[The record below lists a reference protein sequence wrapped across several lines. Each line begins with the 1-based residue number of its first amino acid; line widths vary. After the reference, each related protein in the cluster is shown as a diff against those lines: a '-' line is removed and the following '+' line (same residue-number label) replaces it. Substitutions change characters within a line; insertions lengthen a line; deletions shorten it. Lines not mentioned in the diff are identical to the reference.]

1 MVKILDTTLRDG
13 EQTPG
18 VAFTVEEKVAI
29 AVKLAEAGVPY
40 IEAGI
45 PAIGHDEKKA
55 IKEIAGLCLPSEIV
69 AWNRAERRDIESSLE
84 CGVRNIHIS
93 LPVSDLMIEKKLG
106 KDKPWVLKRLE
117 EAVAFAIRSGSTVSV
132 GAEDASRADM
142 EFLIEYALAAKA
154 LGACRLRYC
163 DTVGISEPFSL
174 RGRIVGLR
182 GSTDMDIEIHTHN
195 DFGMATANAIAG
207 VMAGGRFID
216 TTIAGLGERAGN
228 APLEEV
234 VMALKVIMG
243 HDTGIITQ
251 MLKPLAEFVSKA
263 ANRSLPES
271 KSIVGGK
278 VFAHESGIH
287 VDGIL
292 KDPSTY
298 EPFEPEVVG
307 ATRSIVIGKHS
318 GTKAIAYKLR
328 ELGYEPGEG
337 LTRRVLGKVRGLATS
352 KKGGLRDDELIS
364 FAGKLL

>member
-18 VAFTVEEKVAI
+18 VAFTGEEKVTI
-29 AVKLAEAGVPY
+29 AVKLAEAGVHY

-45 PAIGHDEKKA
+45 PAMGEDEQTA
-55 IKEIAGLCLPSEIV
+55 IKEIISLGLPSEII
-69 AWNRAERRDIESSLE
+69 AWNRADRRDIESSLE

-106 KDKPWVLKRLE
+106 KSRPWVLRRLE
-117 EAVAFAIRSGSTVSV
+117 ETVAFAKGSGAAVSV
-132 GAEDASRADM
+132 GAEDASRAGM
-142 EFLIEYALAAKA
+142 EFLIEYGAAAKA
-154 LGACRLRYC
+154 FGACRLRYC

-174 RGRIVGLR
+174 RQRIIELCD
-182 GSTDMDIEIHTHN
+182 STDMEIELHTHN
-195 DFGMATANAIAG
+195 DFGMATANALAG
-207 VMAGGRFID
+207 VMAGGTFIN

-243 HDTGIITQ
+243 HDTGIRTQ
-251 MLKPLAEFVSKA
+251 SLKPLAEFVSKA
-263 ANRSLPES
+263 ANRLLSQS
-271 KSIVGGK
+271 KSIVGEG

-298 EPFEPEVVG
+298 EPFRPEAVG
-307 ATRSIVIGKHS
+307 AKRSIVIGKHS
-318 GTKAIAYKLR
+318 GTKAIVYKLH
-328 ELGYEPGEG
+328 ELGYEAGEG
-337 LTRRVLGKVRGLATS
+337 LARRVLGEVRGLAS
-352 KKGGLRDDELIS
+352 RKKGALRDEELK
-364 FAGKLL
+364 ALCR